1 MTRRAI
7 AIGLT
12 LAALAVP
19 GAPARAAE
27 AFTLDCRVTE
37 TEKIDAGAPA
47 TRNHALIVSVDLG
60 ARKFF
65 VFEDSSRKYSSGRVE
80 SLRALDAG
88 SAQLTGPNEFRH
100 GTEHVKG
107 SGLSLDLGTLALA
120 ETNVLVDGRTR
131 IETALRG
138 ACEKTPYRPL
148 PAR

>member
-1 MTRRAI
+1 MANRA
-7 AIGLT
+7 ALIGL
-12 LAALAVP
+12 ALAFLP
-19 GAPARAAE
+19 ATGASADD

-37 TEKIDAGAPA
+37 TEKIDTGSPT
-47 TRNHALIVSVDLG
+47 TRSHTLIVSVDLS

-88 SAQLTGPNEFRH
+88 SAQLTAANEFRH

-107 SGLSLDLGTLALA
+107 TGLRLDLGTLALA
-120 ETNVLVDGRTR
+120 ETSVLVDGRTR

-138 ACEKTPYRPL
+138 TCEKAPYRPL